1 MALCGSKCLN
11 VIYSKDDFVTC
22 SGICKV
28 KFHIACAKVPETTF
42 AAMKKSPCPS
52 ISFRCVKCQAMENDT
67 MIMFQKLCA
76 KLDKIEEKQGD
87 SFKNIEERIE
97 KLEKIITEKTNDIVE
112 VHDGEEISWSQVVK
126 KRSNKPKRRSVV
138 IVQPKDKAQK
148 CDVTK
153 ESLKTA
159 INPKDFDIRGV
170 KNGSSG
176 GIIIECADDDGCS
189 KLKDELKSKLGD
201 KLEAKMP
208 IKRLPKVK
216 VLRISGFED
225 KSDEELINELKN
237 RNPIIEND
245 DIKLIKREEVK
256 NNGRNQNRLNAI
268 LQVTGE
274 THKKLMN
281 ENRLLCGWDNCKV
294 VDNVYIMRCYKCLGF
309 SHKATECKNQHSSC
323 SRCSSE
329 HLVKEQC
336 EAKVESCANCL
347 RTNRFLRLNLDVNHN
362 VWSNQCPV
370 YQRKLEISRRAIHY
384 VATITLRLFI
394 IMHKV

>member
-1 MALCGSKCLN
+1 M
-11 VIYSKDDFVTC
+11 
-22 SGICKV
+22 
-28 KFHIACAKVPETTF
+28 
-42 AAMKKSPCPS
+42 
-52 ISFRCVKCQAMENDT
+52 T
-67 MIMFQKLCA
+67 M
-76 KLDKIEEKQGD
+76 D
-87 SFKNIEERIE
+87 
-97 KLEKIITEKTNDIVE
+97 
-112 VHDGEEISWSQVVK
+112 
-126 KRSNKPKRRSVV
+126 
-138 IVQPKDKAQK
+138 AQ
-148 CDVTK
+148 
-153 ESLKTA
+153 SL
-159 INPKDFDIRGV
+159 RM
-170 KNGSSG
+170 
-176 GIIIECADDDGCS
+176 
-189 KLKDELKSKLGD
+189 KSKLRN

-274 THKKLMN
+274 IHKKLMN

-329 HLVKEQC
+329 HLV
-336 EAKVESCANCL
+336 
-347 RTNRFLRLNLDVNHN
+347 
-362 VWSNQCPV
+362 
-370 YQRKLEISRRAIHY
+370 
-384 VATITLRLFI
+384 
-394 IMHKV
+394 